1 MAKKKETASKSQA
14 THRQVAGKSQASRR
28 QVAGKSQADTEK
40 LKAEVKALVKEKF
53 EDADPLDICYVYAD
67 GDNIET
73 VAKLLTGHS
82 RKAFALCEYSGV
94 NLCDV
99 KPGTVLRWPHGC

>member
-1 MAKKKETASKSQA
+1 MAKKKEAQEP
-14 THRQVAGKSQASRR
+14 AGKKQAG
-28 QVAGKSQADTEK
+28 AGKKKADAEK
-40 LKAEVKALVKEKF
+40 VKELLHEKF
-53 EDADPLDICYVYAD
+53 KDAEPLDICYVFAD

-82 RKAFALCEYSGV
+82 RKAFALCEYSGI

>member
-1 MAKKKETASKSQA
+1 MAKKKEAQEP
-14 THRQVAGKSQASRR
+14 AGKKQAVRR
-28 QVAGKSQADTEK
+28 KKQADTEK
-40 LKAEVKALVKEKF
+40 LKGEVKELLQEKF
-53 EDADPLDICYVYAD
+53 KDANPLDICYVYAD

-94 NLCDV
+94 NLCAV

>member
-1 MAKKKETASKSQA
+1 MAKKKEAQEP
-14 THRQVAGKSQASRR
+14 AGKKQAG
-28 QVAGKSQADTEK
+28 AGKKKADTEK
-40 LKAEVKALVKEKF
+40 LKAEVKE
-53 EDADPLDICYVYAD
+53 LDICYVYAD
-67 GDNIET
+67 GDNIEK

>member
-1 MAKKKETASKSQA
+1 MVKKKEAQEPAGKK
-14 THRQVAGKSQASRR
+14 QVA
-28 QVAGKSQADTEK
+28 AGKKKADTEK
-40 LKAEVKALVKEKF
+40 AKVDINALVKT
-53 EDADPLDICYVYAD
+53 ASPLDICYVYAD
-67 GDNIET
+67 GDNIEA

-82 RKAFALCEYSGV
+82 RKVFALCEYSGV

>member
-1 MAKKKETASKSQA
+1 MAKKKEAQETAGKKQA
-14 THRQVAGKSQASRR
+14 TRR
-28 QVAGKSQADTEK
+28 KKQETIK
-40 LKAEVKALVKEKF
+40 
-53 EDADPLDICYVYAD
+53 DANPLDICYVYVD
-67 GDNIET
+67 GDNIEA
-73 VAKLLTGHS
+73 VAKLLTGYS

>member
-1 MAKKKETASKSQA
+1 MAKKKEAQEP
-14 THRQVAGKSQASRR
+14 AGKKQGT
-28 QVAGKSQADTEK
+28 AGKKKADAEK
-40 LKAEVKALVKEKF
+40 VKELLHEKF
-53 EDADPLDICYVYAD
+53 KDAAPLDICYVFAD

-73 VAKLLTGHS
+73 IAKLLTGHS

>member
-1 MAKKKETASKSQA
+1 MAKKKEAQEP
-14 THRQVAGKSQASRR
+14 AGKKQAG
-28 QVAGKSQADTEK
+28 AGKKKADTEK
-40 LKAEVKALVKEKF
+40 LKAEVKKLL
-53 EDADPLDICYVYAD
+53 DSTPLDICYVFTER
-67 GDNIET
+67 DNIET

>member
-1 MAKKKETASKSQA
+1 MAKKKDAQEP
-14 THRQVAGKSQASRR
+14 AGKKQAG
-28 QVAGKSQADTEK
+28 AGKKKADTEK
-40 LKAEVKALVKEKF
+40 LKAEVKALVQEKF
-53 EDADPLDICYVYAD
+53 ADAEPLDICYVYAD

-82 RKAFALCEYSGV
+82 RRAFALCEYSGV

>member
-1 MAKKKETASKSQA
+1 MAKKKEAQEPAEKKQA
-14 THRQVAGKSQASRR
+14 VRR
-28 QVAGKSQADTEK
+28 KKQADTEK
-40 LKAEVKALVKEKF
+40 LKAEVKELLQEKF
-53 EDADPLDICYVYAD
+53 KDASPLDICYVYAD
-67 GDNIET
+67 GDNIEK

>member
-1 MAKKKETASKSQA
+1 MAKKKEAQEPAGKK
-14 THRQVAGKSQASRR
+14 QVA
-28 QVAGKSQADTEK
+28 AGKKKADTEK
-40 LKAEVKALVKEKF
+40 LKKEVKALLQEKF
-53 EDADPLDICYVYAD
+53 GDGIPLDICYVYAD

>member
-1 MAKKKETASKSQA
+1 MAKKKEAQEP
-14 THRQVAGKSQASRR
+14 AGKKQGT
-28 QVAGKSQADTEK
+28 AGKKKADTEK
-40 LKAEVKALVKEKF
+40 LKAEVKALVQEKF
-53 EDADPLDICYVYAD
+53 TDGIPLDICYVFAD

>member
-1 MAKKKETASKSQA
+1 MAKKKEAQEP
-14 THRQVAGKSQASRR
+14 AGKKQAG
-28 QVAGKSQADTEK
+28 AGKK
-40 LKAEVKALVKEKF
+40 KAEVKALVQEKF
-53 EDADPLDICYVYAD
+53 ENAGPLDICYVYAD

-82 RKAFALCEYSGV
+82 RRAFALCEYSGV

>member
-1 MAKKKETASKSQA
+1 MAKKKEDAGKVQA
-14 THRQVAGKSQASRR
+14 TRRQPAGK
-28 QVAGKSQADTEK
+28 KKADTEK
-40 LKAEVKALVKEKF
+40 LKAEVKELLQEKF
-53 EDADPLDICYVYAD
+53 ADASPLDICYVYAD

>member
-1 MAKKKETASKSQA
+1 MAKKKEAQEP
-14 THRQVAGKSQASRR
+14 AGKKQAG
-28 QVAGKSQADTEK
+28 AGKKTADAEK
-40 LKAEVKALVKEKF
+40 LKAEVKALVQEKIK
-53 EDADPLDICYVYAD
+53 DASPLDICYVFAD

>member
-1 MAKKKETASKSQA
+1 MAKKKQEP
-14 THRQVAGKSQASRR
+14 AGKKQAG
-28 QVAGKSQADTEK
+28 AGKKKADAEK
-40 LKAEVKALVKEKF
+40 VKE
-53 EDADPLDICYVYAD
+53 PLDICYVFAD

>member
-1 MAKKKETASKSQA
+1 MAKKKEAQEPVEKKQA
-14 THRQVAGKSQASRR
+14 VRR
-28 QVAGKSQADTEK
+28 KKQADTEK
-40 LKAEVKALVKEKF
+40 LKAEVKELLQEKF
-53 EDADPLDICYVYAD
+53 KDASPLDICYVYAD
-67 GDNIET
+67 GDNIEK

>member
-1 MAKKKETASKSQA
+1 MAKKKEAQEP
-14 THRQVAGKSQASRR
+14 AGKKQAG
-28 QVAGKSQADTEK
+28 AGKKKADAEK
-40 LKAEVKALVKEKF
+40 VKELLHEKF
-53 EDADPLDICYVYAD
+53 KDAAPLDICYVFAD

>member
-1 MAKKKETASKSQA
+1 MAKKKEAQEP
-14 THRQVAGKSQASRR
+14 AGKKQGT
-28 QVAGKSQADTEK
+28 AGKKKADTEK
-40 LKAEVKALVKEKF
+40 LKAEVKELLDKA
-53 EDADPLDICYVYAD
+53 PLDICYVYTER
-67 GDNIET
+67 DNIET

>member
-1 MAKKKETASKSQA
+1 MAKKKEAQEP
-14 THRQVAGKSQASRR
+14 AGKKQAVRR
-28 QVAGKSQADTEK
+28 KKQADT
-40 LKAEVKALVKEKF
+40 
-53 EDADPLDICYVYAD
+53 DPLDICYVYAD

-73 VAKLLTGHS
+73 VAKLLTGYS

>member
-1 MAKKKETASKSQA
+1 MAKKKEAQEP
-14 THRQVAGKSQASRR
+14 AGKKQAG
-28 QVAGKSQADTEK
+28 AGKKKADTEK
-40 LKAEVKALVKEKF
+40 LKAEVKALL
-53 EDADPLDICYVYAD
+53 DATPLDICYVYNY